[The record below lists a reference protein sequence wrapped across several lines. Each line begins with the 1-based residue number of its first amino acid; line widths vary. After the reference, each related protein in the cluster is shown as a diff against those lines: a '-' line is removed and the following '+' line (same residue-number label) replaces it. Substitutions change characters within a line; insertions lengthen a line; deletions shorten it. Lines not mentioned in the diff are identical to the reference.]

1 MAEINLSTTELRNL
15 SDKELQKELDK
26 ARHNL
31 AAMKI
36 SIRTDKEKAVHKAKN
51 LKAYIARILTIQ
63 NEIAKSNNQETK

>member
-1 MAEINLSTTELRNL
+1 MAEIILSTTELRNL

-26 ARHNL
+26 SRHNL
-31 AAMKI
+31 AALRI

-63 NEIAKSNNQETK
+63 TELAKSTKQENK